1 LTAASALA
9 GVVLAGGASSRFG
22 RDKADEVWRGR
33 PLLDWSIAAL
43 DPLCHKVFVS
53 GRDHPEFASVADRP
67 RAGLGPLGGLAGA
80 LTAARDRGYG
90 RLLSLPCDTPHVPS
104 DLLAHLA
111 ASRSAVFVAA
121 CPVIGLWPTAD
132 ADRLAAWLVKS
143 GAGSM
148 RAWTA
153 VIGAEPVEIDHP
165 IANINRPDDLAA
177 LGGYRLTDRKLP
189 STSVS
194 ASAPSS
200 PESVPSAGGT
210 MISSG
215 APAK

>member
-1 LTAASALA
+1 MTSISSLA

-22 RDKADEVWRGR
+22 RDKAEEVWRDR
-33 PLLDWSIAAL
+33 SLLDWSIAAL
-43 DPLCHKVFVS
+43 DPFCDTIFVS
-53 GRDHPEFASVADRP
+53 GRDHPGSESIADRP

-80 LTAARDRGYG
+80 LTSARDKGYD
-90 RLLSLPCDTPHVPS
+90 RLLSLPCDTPRVPP

-111 ASRSAVFVAA
+111 ASQSAVFVAA

-153 VIGAEPVEIDHP
+153 IIGAEPVEINQL

-177 LGGYRLTDRKLP
+177 LGG
-189 STSVS
+189 
-194 ASAPSS
+194 
-200 PESVPSAGGT
+200 
-210 MISSG
+210 
-215 APAK
+215 